1 MKDKPELILD
11 LKSTILANAEA
22 AQTAADAEAITA
34 AADNLQYKPEKN
46 FAYPLLWSY
55 GAPLFT
61 ATGVAL
67 VKLQAATA
75 IPWMSFI
82 VLAAV
87 AVRVSILPL
96 MIRQMTL
103 INKMS

>member
-1 MKDKPELILD
+1 MILD